1 VSAEYQRSLDE
12 RAAKAVGDWL
22 YSNNWPNCTREI
34 ALDALSRAVQA
45 AKEKPPITQNYREL
59 AEDWGVEVDNQ

>member
-1 VSAEYQRSLDE
+1 MSDEDLQE
-12 RAAKAVGDWL
+12 RATRAVQNWL
-22 YSNNWPNCTREI
+22 YFTKWLGHSQGD
-34 ALDALSRAVQA
+34 ALVALSRAVQA